1 MIVYS
6 YDPWL
11 VAASVAISM
20 MASFTGLSLTRGIS
34 ELVESQ
40 RQLRIIMASI
50 ALGAGIWSMHFVA
63 MLAMRFPVPVF
74 YDLLQTT
81 ASALIAILMAGVALV
96 LMHFGTRTRV
106 KTVLA
111 GLVLGLGIA
120 VMHYVGLGAMDGCRP
135 VYRPAGF
142 IVAGG
147 LAAAMGVAAIAI
159 AYGQRSARN
168 TALATLVFGAS
179 VVVVHFSAMRWTG
192 FVEVTRRSFEAPS
205 MSNAEIALVVL
216 LAGFVISGAF
226 LLSAASVLNRPVLP
240 GTGDRGLQDT
250 RAGAAQG
257 LKPAGGS
264 PGAAA
269 DQSGQTEVP
278 TAEPGLRVTPGGLP
292 RVPFERDGATYFV
305 PGHRVAAI
313 RAEGHYT
320 VAYTAEG
327 RVFCPW
333 SISQAEARLPAPFL
347 RVHRS
352 YLVNVEHVTGFE
364 RRKDSGVCVMEAIPS
379 LDKVPVA
386 RGRIHAVREALGL

>member
-11 VAASVAISM
+11 VAASVAISL

-34 ELVESQ
+34 GLVESQ

-81 ASALIAILMAGVALV
+81 ASALVAILMAGVALV
-96 LMHFGTRTRV
+96 LMHFGPRTRP

-111 GLVLGLGIA
+111 GVVLGLGIA

-142 IVAGG
+142 IVAGT
-147 LAAAMGVAAIAI
+147 LAGAMGVAAIAI

-168 TALATLVFGAS
+168 TAFATLVFGAS
-179 VVVVHFSAMRWTG
+179 VVVVHFSAMHWTD
-192 FVEVTRRSFEAPS
+192 FVEASRRTLEAPA

-216 LAGFVISGAF
+216 LSGFVISGAF
-226 LLSAASVLNRPVLP
+226 LLTAASVLNRPMAQ
-240 GTGDRGLQDT
+240 GAGDAPV
-250 RAGAAQG
+250 AGETPSPAAQ
-257 LKPAGGS
+257 
-264 PGAAA
+264 
-269 DQSGQTEVP
+269 P
-278 TAEPGLRVTPGGLP
+278 TSRATAP

-305 PGHRVAAI
+305 PAHMVAAI
-313 RAEGHYT
+313 RAEGHYS

-352 YLVNVEHVTGFE
+352 YLVNTAHVTGFE
-364 RRKDSGVCVMEAIPS
+364 RRKDNGVCLMEGTPG
-379 LDKVPVA
+379 LGKVPVA
-386 RGRIHAVREALGL
+386 RARISAVREALGI